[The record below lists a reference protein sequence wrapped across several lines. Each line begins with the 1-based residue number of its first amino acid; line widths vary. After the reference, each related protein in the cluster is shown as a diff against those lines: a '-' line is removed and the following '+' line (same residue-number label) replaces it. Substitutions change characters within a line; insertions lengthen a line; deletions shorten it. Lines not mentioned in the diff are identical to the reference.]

1 MSDEFATDMKQ
12 LFGDRMAWAMGPPEP
27 EKDWNR
33 STPTK
38 FVQKKDPTTELLAWL
53 MIVADPTS
61 RTQRRVKI
69 LCDDEPVIPEPTEE
83 WPFVG
88 VEFIGLTVR
97 PWLNDRGCKP
107 ARAPLRMPGR
117 AEHPRPRRA
126 SGGHAPAGTGAHA
139 RAEGGAQR
147 CCLTWSTPTPPN
159 WCPRRSGARCA
170 AAPPTT
176 TGR

>member
-1 MSDEFATDMKQ
+1 MSDEFATDMQQ

-33 STPTK
+33 STPTT

-69 LCDDEPVIPEPTEE
+69 LCDDEPVIPEPTGE

-88 VEFIGLTVR
+88 VEFVGLSVR

-107 ARAPLRMPGR
+107 QPGR
-117 AEHPRPRRA
+117 RCGCRVELSIRARGVRAVAPSRPTP
-126 SGGHAPAGTGAHA
+126 APAPGPKAGRTD
-139 RAEGGAQR
+139 
-147 CCLTWSTPTPPN
+147 
-159 WCPRRSGARCA
+159 A
-170 AAPPTT
+170 A
-176 TGR
+176 